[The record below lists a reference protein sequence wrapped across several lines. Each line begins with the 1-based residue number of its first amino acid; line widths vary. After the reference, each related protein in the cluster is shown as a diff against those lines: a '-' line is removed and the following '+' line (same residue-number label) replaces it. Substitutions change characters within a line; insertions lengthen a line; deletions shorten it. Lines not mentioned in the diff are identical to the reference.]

1 MKRKAGTARTALVGV
16 LAALGT
22 AILYA
27 AALVPS
33 GRQGLAAL
41 AGLVNAAAVVSAGF
55 PAGAFCYAATGLL
68 GLFLS
73 PDKGLAVLYLL
84 FFGLYPLVK
93 CLIERLRNVALEWVL
108 KLVFFN
114 LVLTFCYF
122 FFQRTLLVNLPGE
135 GPILWA
141 FYPLANLVFIAYEIG
156 ITRLIALYTV
166 RIDKNLRR
174 H

>member
-1 MKRKAGTARTALVGV
+1 MRRGAGAAQTALVGV
-16 LAALGT
+16 LAALGV
-22 AILYA
+22 AILYV

-41 AGLVNAAAVVSAGF
+41 AGLVNAAAVVSVGLHAGV
-55 PAGAFCYAATGLL
+55 FCYVSTGLL

-93 CLIERLRNVALEWVL
+93 CLIERLRKMPLEWVL

-114 LVLTFCYF
+114 LILTLSYF
-122 FFQRTLLVNLPGE
+122 LFQRSLLVNLPGE

-141 FYPLANLVFIAYEIG
+141 LYPAASLVFVAYDLG
-156 ITRLIALYTV
+156 FSRLIALYTA

>member
-1 MKRKAGTARTALVGV
+1 MRRRAGTAQIALVGI
-16 LAALGT
+16 LAALGV
-22 AILYA
+22 AILYV

-41 AGLVNAAAVVSAGF
+41 AGLVNAAVVVSAGL
-55 PAGAFCYAATGLL
+55 PAGVFCYVSTGLL

-73 PDKGLAVLYLL
+73 PDKGLAVLYLI

-93 CLIERLRNVALEWVL
+93 CLIERLRKMPLEWVL

-114 LVLTFCYF
+114 LVLILSGF
-122 FFQRTLLVNLPGE
+122 FFQRTLLINLPGE
-135 GPILWA
+135 GPFLWA
-141 FYPLANLVFIAYEIG
+141 FYPLANLAFAAYEIG
-156 ITRLIALYTV
+156 ISRLISLYVV